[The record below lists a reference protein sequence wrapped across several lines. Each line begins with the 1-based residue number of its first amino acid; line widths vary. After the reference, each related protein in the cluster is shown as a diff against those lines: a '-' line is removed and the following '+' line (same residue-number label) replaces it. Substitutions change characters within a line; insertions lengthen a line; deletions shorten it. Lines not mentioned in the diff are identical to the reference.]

1 MKKKIV
7 SALLTA
13 TMVCGMC
20 VVPTVGVAAADDT
33 ITVGFSQVGAESDW
47 RTANTESMKS
57 TFSEENG
64 YNLIF
69 DDAQQK
75 QENQLTAI
83 RNFIQQEVDYI
94 VLAPVTETGWDTVLQ
109 EAKDADIPVIIVDRM
124 VDVSD
129 DSLYTTWIGTDALC
143 EGRKAA
149 EWLNGFAEAK
159 GIAASD
165 IHIADIQGT
174 IGSTAQIGR
183 TKGLEEGV
191 DKYGWDLVAQQTGE
205 FTQAKGQEVM
215 ESMLKQYDNINVV
228 YCENDNE
235 AFGAIDA
242 IKAAGY
248 EPGKDVMIG
257 MDCAS
262 SEFYHDGI
270 YDYTKFEGEKGKKR
284 TSAEQVDYLEELI
297 NKFPIDSI
305 EDGMN
310 ENDWEGWKKLTERI
324 GNRCQLVGDDL
335 FVTNVD
341 FLAMGIE
348 KGCANSILIKVNQI
362 GSLTETLN
370 AIEMAHRHGYTTV
383 TSHRSGET
391 EDATIADIAVATN
404 SGQIKT
410 GSLSRSDRMAKYNQL
425 LRIEEE
431 LGDLAVYGYKRIK

>member
-13 TMVCGMC
+13 TMVCGMS
-20 VVPTVGVAAADDT
+20 VVPAVGVAAADDT

-64 YNLIF
+64 YELIF

-94 VLAPVTETGWDTVLQ
+94 LLAPVTETGWDTVLQ

-129 DSLYTTWIGTDALC
+129 DSLYTTWIGTDSLL

-149 EWLNGFAEAK
+149 EWLNAYTTAK
-159 GIAASD
+159 GIDAKD
-165 IHIADIQGT
+165 VNIVDIQGT

-191 DKYGWDLVAQQTGE
+191 DNYGWNLLAQQSGE

-215 ESMLKQYDNINVV
+215 ESFLKSYDDIDVV
-228 YCENDNE
+228 ICENDNE

-242 IKAAGY
+242 IKAAGKTCGP
-248 EPGKDVMIG
+248 EGDIIVVSFDSVKAAFESMIAG
-257 MDCAS
+257 DLNA
-262 SEFYHDGI
+262 
-270 YDYTKFEGEKGKKR
+270 TFECNPLHGPRVAEIIQKLEKGEEVEKIQYVDEAYFD
-284 TSAEQVDYLEELI
+284 TSMDLEE
-297 NKFPIDSI
+297 
-305 EDGMN
+305 
-310 ENDWEGWKKLTERI
+310 
-324 GNRCQLVGDDL
+324 
-335 FVTNVD
+335 
-341 FLAMGIE
+341 
-348 KGCANSILIKVNQI
+348 IL
-362 GSLTETLN
+362 
-370 AIEMAHRHGYTTV
+370 
-383 TSHRSGET
+383 
-391 EDATIADIAVATN
+391 
-404 SGQIKT
+404 KT
-410 GSLSRSDRMAKYNQL
+410 RAY
-425 LRIEEE
+425 
-431 LGDLAVYGYKRIK
+431 

>member
-13 TMVCGMC
+13 TMVCGMS
-20 VVPTVGVAAADDT
+20 VVPAVGVAAADDT

-64 YNLIF
+64 YELIF

-94 VLAPVTETGWDTVLQ
+94 LLAPVTETGWDTVLQ
-109 EAKDADIPVIIVDRM
+109 EAKDTDIPVIIVDRM

-129 DSLYTTWIGTDALC
+129 DSLYTTWIGTDSLL

-149 EWLNGFAEAK
+149 EWLNAYTTAK
-159 GIAASD
+159 GIDAKD
-165 IHIADIQGT
+165 VNIVDIQGT

-183 TKGLEEGV
+183 SKGLEEGV
-191 DKYGWDLVAQQTGE
+191 DNYGWNLLAQQSGE

-242 IKAAGY
+242 IEAAGKTVGSDIANG
-248 EPGKDVMIG
+248 EIMVMSFDTTNAGLTDTLAGKIACDVECNPLHG
-257 MDCAS
+257 PRA
-262 SEFYHDGI
+262 
-270 YDYTKFEGEKGKKR
+270 
-284 TSAEQVDYLEELI
+284 EELI
-297 NKFPIDSI
+297 KALEAGEEVEKLNYVDEEIFATDDTVDKVKAVNSLDEEGEYDVTPITQEI
-305 EDGMN
+305 IDG
-310 ENDWEGWKKLTERI
+310 R
-324 GNRCQLVGDDL
+324 
-335 FVTNVD
+335 
-341 FLAMGIE
+341 A
-348 KGCANSILIKVNQI
+348 
-362 GSLTETLN
+362 
-370 AIEMAHRHGYTTV
+370 Y
-383 TSHRSGET
+383 
-391 EDATIADIAVATN
+391 
-404 SGQIKT
+404 
-410 GSLSRSDRMAKYNQL
+410 
-425 LRIEEE
+425 
-431 LGDLAVYGYKRIK
+431 

>member
-13 TMVCGMC
+13 TMVCGMS
-20 VVPTVGVAAADDT
+20 VVPAVGVAAADDT

-64 YNLIF
+64 YELIF

-94 VLAPVTETGWDTVLQ
+94 LLAPVTETGWDTVLQ

-129 DSLYTTWIGTDALC
+129 DSLYTTWIGTDSLL

-149 EWLNGFAEAK
+149 EWLNAYTTAK
-159 GIAASD
+159 GIDAKD
-165 IHIADIQGT
+165 VNIVDIQGT

-183 TKGLEEGV
+183 SKGLEEGV
-191 DKYGWDLVAQQTGE
+191 DNYGWNLLAQQSGE

-242 IKAAGY
+242 IEAAGKTVGSDIANG
-248 EPGKDVMIG
+248 EIMVMSFDTTNAGLTDTLAGKIACDVECNPLHG
-257 MDCAS
+257 PRA
-262 SEFYHDGI
+262 
-270 YDYTKFEGEKGKKR
+270 
-284 TSAEQVDYLEELI
+284 EELI
-297 NKFPIDSI
+297 KALEAGEEVEKLNYVDEEIFATDDTVDKVKAVNSLDEESEYDVTPITQEI
-305 EDGMN
+305 IDG
-310 ENDWEGWKKLTERI
+310 R
-324 GNRCQLVGDDL
+324 
-335 FVTNVD
+335 
-341 FLAMGIE
+341 A
-348 KGCANSILIKVNQI
+348 
-362 GSLTETLN
+362 
-370 AIEMAHRHGYTTV
+370 Y
-383 TSHRSGET
+383 
-391 EDATIADIAVATN
+391 
-404 SGQIKT
+404 
-410 GSLSRSDRMAKYNQL
+410 
-425 LRIEEE
+425 
-431 LGDLAVYGYKRIK
+431 

>member
-1 MKKKIV
+1 MKKKMV

-13 TMVCGMC
+13 TMVCGMS
-20 VVPTVGVAAADDT
+20 VVPAVGVAAADDT

-64 YNLIF
+64 YELIF

-94 VLAPVTETGWDTVLQ
+94 LLAPVTETGWDTVLQ

-129 DSLYTTWIGTDALC
+129 DSLYTTWIGTDSLL

-149 EWLNGFAEAK
+149 EWLNAYTTAK
-159 GIAASD
+159 GIDAKD
-165 IHIADIQGT
+165 VNIVDIQGT

-183 TKGLEEGV
+183 SKGLEEGV
-191 DKYGWDLVAQQTGE
+191 DNYGWNLLAQQSGE

-242 IKAAGY
+242 IEAAGKTVGSDIANG
-248 EPGKDVMIG
+248 EIMVMSFDTTNAGLTDTLAGKIACDVECNPLHG
-257 MDCAS
+257 PRA
-262 SEFYHDGI
+262 
-270 YDYTKFEGEKGKKR
+270 
-284 TSAEQVDYLEELI
+284 EELI
-297 NKFPIDSI
+297 KALEAGKEVEKLNYVDEEIFATDDTVDKVKAVNSLDEEGEYDVTPITQEI
-305 EDGMN
+305 IDG
-310 ENDWEGWKKLTERI
+310 R
-324 GNRCQLVGDDL
+324 
-335 FVTNVD
+335 
-341 FLAMGIE
+341 A
-348 KGCANSILIKVNQI
+348 
-362 GSLTETLN
+362 
-370 AIEMAHRHGYTTV
+370 Y
-383 TSHRSGET
+383 
-391 EDATIADIAVATN
+391 
-404 SGQIKT
+404 
-410 GSLSRSDRMAKYNQL
+410 
-425 LRIEEE
+425 
-431 LGDLAVYGYKRIK
+431 